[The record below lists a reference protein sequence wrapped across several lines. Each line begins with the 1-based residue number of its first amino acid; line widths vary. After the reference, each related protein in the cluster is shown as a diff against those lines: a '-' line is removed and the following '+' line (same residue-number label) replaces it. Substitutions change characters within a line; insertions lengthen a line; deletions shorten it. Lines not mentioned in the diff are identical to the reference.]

1 MNEWRNEMDERFHLP
16 RQHNGRVGW
25 AEWSWICWWV
35 KGAAAPRQPANKRD
49 KPAQSARLLFPFSSM
64 KSIELWN
71 WFHWIAELEWD
82 WFVSELMKRNGK
94 PRKWN
99 GMNLWMKFLFAGVNE
114 VESMNGRAV
123 RRRTTQPKPTILCGW
138 AWKASK
144 ELVWLLRPHSFLF
157 NQSNGMK
164 IDWLCCP
171 LIQLRWYAAVAGYGL
186 LAQQQLILHSSLIDW
201 LVCLFFN

>member
-1 MNEWRNEMDERFHLP
+1 MESNQLSERERERLDWIVFWLVMA
-16 RQHNGRVGW
+16 GR
-25 AEWSWICWWV
+25 S
-35 KGAAAPRQPANKRD
+35 PRQPAERED
-49 KPAQSARLLFPFSSM
+49 KPNRTALFFFSICEWVGM
-64 KSIELWN
+64 NEQIDEKKTRELICEWIDEMECERIEEWKKRQFN
-71 WFHWIAELEWD
+71 WSFLEWI
-82 WFVSELMKRNGK
+82 KRG
-94 PRKWN
+94 
-99 GMNLWMKFLFAGVNE
+99 NE
-114 VESMNGRAV
+114 MESMNGRAV